1 MVRRNAHKV
10 ALAVL
15 GAICVVV
22 VLVTCG
28 RIATDPAITV
38 GFVYDTDETT
48 AYSYNFY
55 KAQEALQAV
64 YGDRIK
70 VFMYSNVQENNVRA
84 PMQKLAERG
93 CKVIFTNSHGNVR
106 QLAREFPNIEF
117 CQVSCEPYPTED
129 VSPNYHSFNGEVY
142 QVRYASGVVAGI
154 KLQQMIE
161 ARTIRPNEALAG
173 FVAAYPNAEVI
184 SGYTAFLLG
193 IRSVVPQATMR
204 VKYTNSW
211 NSYTL
216 EKACASELL
225 DEGCVVI
232 SQHTDTIGPAIACE
246 EYYARDVFHVGYNMD
261 MTDVASY
268 TSLTSA
274 RIDWTPY
281 VRGAVDAIIAG
292 KPIEDVVQG
301 NVHANNDM
309 SGGIKDG
316 WVRLTRL
323 NDALLPKGTQ
333 SRVDELMQELQNGH
347 IDVFHGDY
355 TGKNPADPTDVVDL
369 HTGFKENKDSSIP
382 SFCYVLD
389 DVITVDE

>member
-1 MVRRNAHKV
+1 MVRKNVRKV
-10 ALAVL
+10 AFVVFAAVC
-15 GAICVVV
+15 IVVAM
-22 VLVTCG
+22 VTCSH
-28 RIATDPAITV
+28 IATDPTITV

-55 KAQEALQAV
+55 KAQEALQAA

-70 VFMYSNVQENNVRA
+70 VFMYSNVQADSIRE
-84 PMQKLAERG
+84 PMQKLAGRG
-93 CKVIFTNSHGNVR
+93 CKVIFTNSYGNVR

-117 CQVSCEPYPTED
+117 CQVSSESYPLAD
-129 VSPNYHSFNGEVY
+129 ALPNYHTFKGEAY
-142 QVRYASGVVAGI
+142 QTRYASGVVAGI
-154 KLQQMIE
+154 KLQQMVEEHLLQPSE
-161 ARTIRPNEALAG
+161 AVAG
-173 FVAAYPNAEVI
+173 FVAAYPTSEVI

-193 IRSVVPQATMR
+193 VRSVVPQATMR

-246 EYYARDVFHVGYNMD
+246 EYYARDVCHVGYHVD
-261 MTDVASY
+261 MTDVAPY

-281 VRGAVDAIIAG
+281 VKGAVEAVIAG

-309 SGGIKDG
+309 SGGIQDG
-316 WVRLTRL
+316 WVSLTRL
-323 NDALLPKGTQ
+323 NDALLPQGTQ
-333 SRVDELMQELQNGH
+333 ARVDELMQELQRGH

-355 TGKNPADPTDVVDL
+355 TGTNPADPTDVVDL
-369 HTGFKENKDSSIP
+369 HTGFKENKDSSVP